1 MKTGSGHI
9 DRRAFLAAS
18 FTFAAC
24 SEPRRVVVAGRKGA
38 PITLVEFDS
47 SGARKGTVMS
57 EKVIKTDEE
66 WKQQL
71 TPEQF
76 AVTRKKGTERA
87 FTGKYHKTHDKGTYR
102 CACCGNALFSSD
114 TKFESGTG
122 WPSFW
127 APIAEE
133 NVQTETDSAFG
144 MKRTEVLCRKCDAH
158 LGHVFEDGPAPT
170 HLRYCMNSASLDFKK
185 AGEEEKQS

>member
-1 MKTGSGHI
+1 MNSGSGPK
-9 DRRAFLAAS
+9 DRRAFLTAS
-18 FTFAAC
+18 FAVAAAC
-24 SEPRRVVVAGRKGA
+24 SEPKRVVVAGRKGA
-38 PITLVEFDS
+38 PITLVEFDA

-76 AVTRKKGTERA
+76 AVARKKGTERA
-87 FTGKYHKTHDKGTYR
+87 FTGKYHKMHDKGTYR

-114 TKFESGTG
+114 TKFDSGTG

-127 APIAEE
+127 APIAPE
-133 NVQTETDSAFG
+133 NIRTKGDTTFG
-144 MKRTEVLCRKCDAH
+144 MVRTSV
-158 LGHVFEDGPAPT
+158 
-170 HLRYCMNSASLDFKK
+170 
-185 AGEEEKQS
+185 